1 MDPLT
6 HALVGAVVTRPVVG
20 GRGDAVPRARALL
33 LAGAFGALLPDVDRV
48 IQSAADPLLHI
59 EFHRHFTHALAFIP
73 IGGIVAMLP
82 WMVWRGMRPH
92 RRVLLVAATLGYAS
106 HGLLDAS
113 TTYGTLL
120 LWPFSDRR
128 VAWNW
133 ISIVDPLFT
142 GMLLL
147 GLVGG
152 WFLQR
157 RRLAAVMAL
166 SACVT
171 YLAMGAWQRERAFDL
186 QRQIARARGHT
197 AVRAAVFPGFANQ
210 LVWRSLYEAGGTLY
224 LDRIRV
230 PWMGDA
236 MWSPG
241 TSAARVGLVG
251 PTNGAMSQRLR
262 RDFRRFEWFAD
273 GWVARSAADPSVIGD
288 ARYSLSPH
296 RFEPVWGIRFT
307 PGLQPPVQWVDH
319 SRGRRVD
326 LRVWSDEVRGR
337 DSAFRALPPA
347 AEATP

>member
-1 MDPLT
+1 M
-6 HALVGAVVTRPVVG
+6 VTRTVVAD
-20 GRGDAVPRARALL
+20 RGDAAPRARTLL
-33 LAGAFGALLPDVDRV
+33 LAGAFGALLPDADRL

-82 WMVWRGMRPH
+82 WMLGTGMRRH
-92 RRVLLVAATLGYAS
+92 WRVLLGAATLGYAS

-142 GMLLL
+142 SLLLL
-147 GLVGG
+147 GLVGQ
-152 WFLQR
+152 WSRQY
-157 RRLAAVMAL
+157 RRLAALVAL
-166 SACVT
+166 GVCVT
-171 YLAMGAWQRERAFDL
+171 YLAMGAWQRERAFDV
-186 QRQIARARGHT
+186 QRQVAHARGHS
-197 AVRAAVFPGFANQ
+197 AARAAVFPGFANQ
-210 LVWRSLYEAGGTLY
+210 WVWRSLYEAGGTLY

-230 PWMGDA
+230 PWMGEA
-236 MWSPG
+236 TWSPG
-241 TSAARVGLVG
+241 TSADRFDILEPAD
-251 PTNGAMSQRLR
+251 GAMSQRLQ
-262 RDFRRFEWFAD
+262 RDVRRFAWFAD

-288 ARYSLSPH
+288 ARYSLSPD

-307 PGLQPPVQWVDH
+307 PGLEPPVQWVDH

-326 LRVWSDEVRGR
+326 LGVWSDEVRGR
-337 DSAFRALPPA
+337 DPSFRAVQRS
-347 AEATP
+347 EASSTGRPDR